1 MHSSLA
7 KMKVPVLVTIGMEG
21 RFTDMRF
28 SQADT
33 SFLVDAI
40 IAMRYVEIE
49 GRLSKLISVVKVRG
63 SGHST
68 SSPQLHR
75 HAGRSR

>member
-1 MHSSLA
+1 
-7 KMKVPVLVTIGMEG
+7 
-21 RFTDMRF
+21 MRF

-68 SSPQLHR
+68 DLRHYVITDRGIEIDSRPMPFQGMLSGHPSALKSPD
-75 HAGRSR
+75 